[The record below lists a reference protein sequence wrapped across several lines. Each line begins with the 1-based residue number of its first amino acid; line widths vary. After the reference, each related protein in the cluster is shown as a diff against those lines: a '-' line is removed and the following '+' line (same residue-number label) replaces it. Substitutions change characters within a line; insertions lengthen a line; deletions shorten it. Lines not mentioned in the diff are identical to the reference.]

1 MLPADPSF
9 ERSCVHMVENGEDR
23 VENSRE
29 QLEDGE
35 GGVGNCSA
43 GSNSKHVT

>member
-9 ERSCVHMVENGEDR
+9 ERSRVHMVEDGEDR

-35 GGVGNCSA
+35 EGVGKSSA
-43 GSNSKHVT
+43 GSNSKHVI